1 MNSKE
6 YKTKMARRP
15 KCTRCR
21 NHGFTAELKGHAGKC
36 PFVQCACWKCAL
48 ITERRNIT
56 AKHRRTKTAPT
67 AAVSPVGAAGNVHEH
82 EVALPAGDS
91 RAPTDSPSRISDN
104 GHCALS
110 HGRTVSRV
118 WIGLKGWQV
127 AEAEQDSGTPG
138 GGEYMANGGWT
149 SPSEPRPLSLGVYS
163 KRNATERLLRQD
175 VGDGG
180 ALPDV
185 PSSRQL
191 CVSSF
196 SDEPPTT
203 ISRNPQG
210 TNQLFLPTSWCPG
223 FLCRSS
229 AATGKSFVLR
239 CIIPSISL
247 GPGRVQC
254 NSSSLS
260 SVPQWE
266 CQLPS
271 VPQRERQWS

>member
-110 HGRTVSRV
+110 HGRTVSRDPGHFPWEYIQREMPQNV
-118 WIGLKGWQV
+118 YSGKTLAMAVPFQMFPHPDSCVYPAFLMSLQPPFPGTLREPISYSYPPPGVLAFSADPVLLQESPLSFDASYPPYPWVRDGCSAIPPHYPLSHSGNVNYHLSPR
-127 AEAEQDSGTPG
+127 ENDSGAEG
-138 GGEYMANGGWT
+138 SASQFGSDSGMGQHQG
-149 SPSEPRPLSLGVYS
+149 SDIIIVDSDFSS
-163 KRNATERLLRQD
+163 KD
-175 VGDGG
+175 
-180 ALPDV
+180 
-185 PSSRQL
+185 
-191 CVSSF
+191 
-196 SDEPPTT
+196 SD
-203 ISRNPQG
+203 
-210 TNQLFLPTSWCPG
+210 
-223 FLCRSS
+223 
-229 AATGKSFVLR
+229 
-239 CIIPSISL
+239 
-247 GPGRVQC
+247 
-254 NSSSLS
+254 
-260 SVPQWE
+260 
-266 CQLPS
+266 
-271 VPQRERQWS
+271 